1 MIKEVIEIDVR
12 TKEGKAQLK
21 ELQSGVKDVGTT
33 SKEASKEVNALGGV
47 ADKATG
53 GAISGFKALKG
64 TVTGAIKQ
72 FGVLRLAV
80 AATGIGAL
88 VLAITAVGKA
98 FTSSEEGQNKFAKIM
113 GVIGA
118 ITGNLVDLLADLGEK
133 LISVFENPKQALKD
147 FGNLI
152 KDNIQTR
159 FEGLTELI
167 PQLGKAINL
176 LFKGQFS
183 EAGKVAGNAVAKVA
197 LGVDD
202 LSGKIQESID
212 KTKEFIEENIRE
224 SKIAAQIADQRAEAD
239 KQERALLTERAE
251 ANRRIAELREL
262 AADKE
267 NVSVEERIAALQEAG
282 RINEEITQKEIET
295 ARLRFEAKKAENALA
310 KSTKE
315 DLDEQAQLEARLIEL
330 ETARLQRQ
338 KSLTAEVTTARREA
352 IAEQKALEAA
362 AAAEEK
368 EKEAEKEAKE
378 KERKAKEVEESKK
391 ELDEKKR
398 IAAEEIALEQQV
410 TQAKSQALDAIVGL
424 TNKESSIGKA
434 AFIAKQILAA
444 KEMVAT
450 AKDTLGRI
458 TLKSSEAAVAT
469 ATGAAET
476 AKIGFPQNIPM
487 IAGAIGQGAMIVSML
502 SGLKEP
508 QGYATGGLFT
518 GDGHVRGAGTSTSD
532 SINAKLSDY
541 EFVTKASSVKKIGIE
556 NMEYM
561 NRTGE
566 LPLQRAYGGL
576 VTPQDTYRVGMGTV
590 DAINRNSDVQA
601 ERQAQASAK
610 SQQSSS
616 NGMQGL
622 TIINQI
628 EQDDLVGNYM
638 RGSAGGQIILNQ
650 IKASPSEFKRA
661 LGVS

>member
-21 ELQSGVKDVGTT
+21 ELQSGVKDVGKT
-33 SKEASKEVNALGGV
+33 SKETSKEVGAIGNA

-176 LFKGQFS
+176 LFKGEFS

-202 LSGKIQESID
+202 LSGKIQGAID
-212 KTKEFIEENIRE
+212 KTKEFIAENVNE
-224 SKIAAQIADQRAEAD
+224 AKIAAQIADQRAKAD

-251 ANRRIAELREL
+251 ANRKIAELREK

-267 NVSVEERIAALQEAG
+267 NVQVEERIAALLEAG
-282 RINEEITQKEIET
+282 RINEEITQKEIEA

-330 ETARLQRQ
+330 ETARLQKQ

-352 IAEQKALEAA
+352 ATEKKAADAEADADQKLKDQQELDQAKALADLKKQIRDAEAVSEDERRELEILKVTEHYDKLIELAKAQGLETVNLEKAKTNAISNLAKQKSENELAWAEMTEEQKLSISKNALNNL
-362 AAAEEK
+362 
-368 EKEAEKEAKE
+368 
-378 KERKAKEVEESKK
+378 STI
-391 ELDEKKR
+391 L
-398 IAAEEIALEQQV
+398 
-410 TQAKSQALDAIVGL
+410 G
-424 TNKESSIGKA
+424 KESAAGKA
-434 AFIAKQILAA
+434 AAIAAATISTYESATKSYNSLAGIPIIGPALGFAAAGAAIAGGIANVKQIAST
-444 KEMVAT
+444 KT
-450 AKDTLGRI
+450 PNGG
-458 TLKSSEAAVAT
+458 
-469 ATGAAET
+469 GASVPSIQT
-476 AKIGFPQNIPM
+476 P
-487 IAGAIGQGAMIVSML
+487 
-502 SGLKEP
+502 
-508 QGYATGGLFT
+508 
-518 GDGHVRGAGTSTSD
+518 RGAGAAAPSFNIVGQGGTNQLAE
-532 SINAKLSDY
+532 SIGSQEKKPVKAYVVSND
-541 EFVTKASSVKKIGIE
+541 VTTAQSMERNIVESASI
-556 NMEYM
+556 
-561 NRTGE
+561 
-566 LPLQRAYGGL
+566 
-576 VTPQDTYRVGMGTV
+576 
-590 DAINRNSDVQA
+590 
-601 ERQAQASAK
+601 
-610 SQQSSS
+610 
-616 NGMQGL
+616 
-622 TIINQI
+622 
-628 EQDDLVGNYM
+628 
-638 RGSAGGQIILNQ
+638 
-650 IKASPSEFKRA
+650 
-661 LGVS
+661 

>member
-33 SKEASKEVNALGGV
+33 SKETSKEVGAIGNA

-202 LSGKIQESID
+202 LSGKIQGAID
-212 KTKEFIEENIRE
+212 KTKEFIAENVNE
-224 SKIAAQIADQRAEAD
+224 AKIAAQIADQRAKAD

-251 ANRRIAELREL
+251 ANRKIAELREK

-267 NVSVEERIAALQEAG
+267 NVQVEERIAALIEAG
-282 RINEEITQKEIET
+282 RINEEITLKEIEA
-295 ARLRFEAKKAENALA
+295 ARLRFEAKKAENALS

-315 DLDEQAQLEARLIEL
+315 DLDEQAQLEARLIDL
-330 ETARLQRQ
+330 ETARLQKQ

-352 IAEQKALEAA
+352 LAEQKEIEAE
-362 AAAEEK
+362 AAEEQK
-368 EKEAEKEAKE
+368 TKDAEKEAADKVKKE
-378 KERKAKEVEESKK
+378 KQAEEAKK

-398 IAAEEIALEQQV
+398 IAQEEIALEQQV
-410 TQAKSQALDAIVGL
+410 TQAKAQALDAIIGL
-424 TNKESSIGKA
+424 TNKESGIGKA
-434 AFIAKQILAA
+434 AFIAKQLLAA
-444 KEMVAT
+444 KEMVSE
-450 AKDTLGRI
+450 AKNTLGRI
-458 TLKSSEAAVAT
+458 SLRASEATVST
-469 ATGAAET
+469 AAGAANT
-476 AKIGFPQNIPM
+476 AKVGFPQNIPLL
-487 IAGAIGQGAMIVSML
+487 IGYAAQAVGIIGAIKSAVSAAKGSIGAAGAGGSTPNIQTPRIGGA
-502 SGLKEP
+502 
-508 QGYATGGLFT
+508 
-518 GDGHVRGAGTSTSD
+518 
-532 SINAKLSDY
+532 
-541 EFVTKASSVKKIGIE
+541 
-556 NMEYM
+556 
-561 NRTGE
+561 
-566 LPLQRAYGGL
+566 
-576 VTPQDTYRVGMGTV
+576 
-590 DAINRNSDVQA
+590 
-601 ERQAQASAK
+601 
-610 SQQSSS
+610 
-616 NGMQGL
+616 
-622 TIINQI
+622 
-628 EQDDLVGNYM
+628 
-638 RGSAGGQIILNQ
+638 
-650 IKASPSEFKRA
+650 ASPSFNIVGQGGTNQLAETIAGQDKQPIKA
-661 LGVS
+661 YVVSGDVTTAQSMERNIVQSASI

>member
-21 ELQSGVKDVGTT
+21 ELQSGVKDVGKT
-33 SKEASKEVNALGGV
+33 SKETSKEVGAIGNA

-176 LFKGQFS
+176 LFKGEFS

-202 LSGKIQESID
+202 LSGKIQGAID
-212 KTKEFIEENIRE
+212 KTKEFIAENVNE
-224 SKIAAQIADQRAEAD
+224 AKIAAQIADQRAKAD

-251 ANRRIAELREL
+251 ANRKIAELREK

-267 NVSVEERIAALQEAG
+267 NVQVEERIAALLEAG
-282 RINEEITQKEIET
+282 RINEEITQKEIEA

-330 ETARLQRQ
+330 ETARLQKQ

-352 IAEQKALEAA
+352 ATEKKAADAEADADQKLKDQQELDQAKALADLKKQIRDAEAVSEDERRELEILKVTEHYDKLIELAKAQGLETVNLEKAKTNAISNLAKQKSENELAWAEMTEEQKLSISKNALNNL
-362 AAAEEK
+362 
-368 EKEAEKEAKE
+368 
-378 KERKAKEVEESKK
+378 STI
-391 ELDEKKR
+391 L
-398 IAAEEIALEQQV
+398 
-410 TQAKSQALDAIVGL
+410 G
-424 TNKESSIGKA
+424 KESAAGKA
-434 AFIAKQILAA
+434 AAIAAATISTYESATKSYNSLAGIPIIGPALGFAAAGAAIAGGIANVKQIAST
-444 KEMVAT
+444 KT
-450 AKDTLGRI
+450 PNGG
-458 TLKSSEAAVAT
+458 
-469 ATGAAET
+469 GASVPSIQT
-476 AKIGFPQNIPM
+476 P
-487 IAGAIGQGAMIVSML
+487 
-502 SGLKEP
+502 
-508 QGYATGGLFT
+508 
-518 GDGHVRGAGTSTSD
+518 RGAGAAAPSFNIVGQGGTNQLAE
-532 SINAKLSDY
+532 SIGNQEKQPVKAYVVSND
-541 EFVTKASSVKKIGIE
+541 VTTAQSMERNIVESASI
-556 NMEYM
+556 
-561 NRTGE
+561 
-566 LPLQRAYGGL
+566 
-576 VTPQDTYRVGMGTV
+576 
-590 DAINRNSDVQA
+590 
-601 ERQAQASAK
+601 
-610 SQQSSS
+610 
-616 NGMQGL
+616 
-622 TIINQI
+622 
-628 EQDDLVGNYM
+628 
-638 RGSAGGQIILNQ
+638 
-650 IKASPSEFKRA
+650 
-661 LGVS
+661 

>member
-33 SKEASKEVNALGGV
+33 SKETSKEVGAIGNA

-88 VLAITAVGKA
+88 VLVITAVGKA

-202 LSGKIQESID
+202 LSGKIQGAID
-212 KTKEFIEENIRE
+212 KTKEFIAENINE
-224 SKIAAQIADQRAEAD
+224 SKIAAQIADQRAAAD

-251 ANRRIAELREL
+251 ANRKIAELREK

-267 NVSVEERIAALQEAG
+267 NVQVEERIAALIEAG
-282 RINEEITQKEIET
+282 RINEEITIKEIKA
-295 ARLRFEAKKAENALA
+295 ARLRFEAKKAENALS

-315 DLDEQAQLEARLIEL
+315 DLDEQAQLEARLIDL
-330 ETARLQRQ
+330 ETARLQKQ

-352 IAEQKALEAA
+352 LAEQKAIEAEAA
-362 AAAEEK
+362 AEQK
-368 EKEAEKEAKE
+368 TKDAEKEAADKVEKE
-378 KERKAKEVEESKK
+378 KQAEEAKK

-410 TQAKSQALDAIVGL
+410 TQAKAQALDAIIGL
-424 TNKESSIGKA
+424 TNKESGIGKA

-444 KEMVAT
+444 KEMLAE
-450 AKDTLGRI
+450 AKNTLGRI
-458 TLKSSEAAVAT
+458 SLRASEATVST
-469 ATGAAET
+469 AAGAANT
-476 AKIGFPQNIPM
+476 AKIGFPQNIPFLIGYAAQAVGIIGAIKSAVSAAKGSIGAAGAGGSTPNIQTPRGSSAVSPSFNIVGQGGTNQLAET
-487 IAGAIGQGAMIVSML
+487 IAG
-502 SGLKEP
+502 
-508 QGYATGGLFT
+508 
-518 GDGHVRGAGTSTSD
+518 
-532 SINAKLSDY
+532 
-541 EFVTKASSVKKIGIE
+541 
-556 NMEYM
+556 
-561 NRTGE
+561 
-566 LPLQRAYGGL
+566 
-576 VTPQDTYRVGMGTV
+576 QDK
-590 DAINRNSDVQA
+590 QP
-601 ERQAQASAK
+601 
-610 SQQSSS
+610 
-616 NGMQGL
+616 
-622 TIINQI
+622 
-628 EQDDLVGNYM
+628 
-638 RGSAGGQIILNQ
+638 
-650 IKASPSEFKRA
+650 IKAYV
-661 LGVS
+661 VSGDVTTAQSMERNIVQSASI

>member
-1 MIKEVIEIDVR
+1 MIKEVIEIDIR
-12 TKEGKAQLK
+12 TKEGKAKLK

-33 SKEASKEVNALGGV
+33 SKEASKEVGAIGNA

-88 VLAITAVGKA
+88 VLAVTAVGKA

-176 LFKGQFS
+176 LFKGEFS

-202 LSGKIQESID
+202 LSGKIQGAID
-212 KTKEFIEENIRE
+212 KTKEFIEENVRE
-224 SKIAAQIADQRAEAD
+224 SKIAAQIADQRAKAD

-251 ANRRIAELREL
+251 ANRKIAELREK

-267 NVSVEERIAALQEAG
+267 NVEVEERIAALLEAG
-282 RINEEITQKEIET
+282 RINEEITQKEIEA

-330 ETARLQRQ
+330 ETARLQKQ

-352 IAEQKALEAA
+352 ATEKKAADAEADADQKLKDQQEIDQAKALADLKKQIRDAEAVSEDERRELEILKVTEHYDKLIELAKAQGLETVNLEKAKTNAISNLAKQKSENELAWAEMTEEQKLSISKNALNNL
-362 AAAEEK
+362 
-368 EKEAEKEAKE
+368 
-378 KERKAKEVEESKK
+378 STI
-391 ELDEKKR
+391 L
-398 IAAEEIALEQQV
+398 
-410 TQAKSQALDAIVGL
+410 G
-424 TNKESSIGKA
+424 KESAAGKA
-434 AFIAKQILAA
+434 AAIAAATISTYESATKSYNSLAGIPIIGPALGFAAAGAAIAGGIANVKQIAST
-444 KEMVAT
+444 KT
-450 AKDTLGRI
+450 PNGG
-458 TLKSSEAAVAT
+458 
-469 ATGAAET
+469 GASVPSIQT
-476 AKIGFPQNIPM
+476 P
-487 IAGAIGQGAMIVSML
+487 
-502 SGLKEP
+502 
-508 QGYATGGLFT
+508 
-518 GDGHVRGAGTSTSD
+518 RGAGAAAPSFNIVGQGGTNQLAE
-532 SINAKLSDY
+532 SIGSQEKQP
-541 EFVTKASSVKKIGIE
+541 VKAYVVS
-556 NMEYM
+556 
-561 NRTGE
+561 
-566 LPLQRAYGGL
+566 
-576 VTPQDTYRVGMGTV
+576 
-590 DAINRNSDVQA
+590 SDVTSAQSM
-601 ERQAQASAK
+601 ERNIVSSAS
-610 SQQSSS
+610 
-616 NGMQGL
+616 
-622 TIINQI
+622 I
-628 EQDDLVGNYM
+628 
-638 RGSAGGQIILNQ
+638 
-650 IKASPSEFKRA
+650 
-661 LGVS
+661 

>member
-33 SKEASKEVNALGGV
+33 SKETSKEVGAIGNA

-202 LSGKIQESID
+202 LSGKIQGAID
-212 KTKEFIEENIRE
+212 KTKEFIAENINE
-224 SKIAAQIADQRAEAD
+224 SKIAAQIADQRAAAD

-251 ANRRIAELREL
+251 ANRKIAELREK

-267 NVSVEERIAALQEAG
+267 NVQVEERIAALIEAG
-282 RINEEITQKEIET
+282 RINEEITLKEIEA
-295 ARLRFEAKKAENALA
+295 ARLRFEAKKAENALS

-315 DLDEQAQLEARLIEL
+315 DLDEQAQLEARLIDL
-330 ETARLQRQ
+330 ETARLQKQ

-352 IAEQKALEAA
+352 LAEQKAIEAEAA
-362 AAAEEK
+362 AEQK
-368 EKEAEKEAKE
+368 TKDAEKEAADKVKKE
-378 KERKAKEVEESKK
+378 KQAEEAKK

-410 TQAKSQALDAIVGL
+410 TQAKAQALDAIIGL
-424 TNKESSIGKA
+424 TNKESGIGKA

-444 KEMVAT
+444 KEMLAE
-450 AKDTLGRI
+450 AKNTLGRI
-458 TLKSSEAAVAT
+458 SLRASEATVST
-469 ATGAAET
+469 AAGAANT
-476 AKIGFPQNIPM
+476 AKIGFPQNIPFLIGYAAQAVGIIGAIKSAVSAAKGSIGAAGAGGSTPNIQTPRGSSAVSPSFNIVGQGGTNQLAET
-487 IAGAIGQGAMIVSML
+487 IAGQE
-502 SGLKEP
+502 KQP
-508 QGYATGGLFT
+508 
-518 GDGHVRGAGTSTSD
+518 
-532 SINAKLSDY
+532 
-541 EFVTKASSVKKIGIE
+541 
-556 NMEYM
+556 
-561 NRTGE
+561 
-566 LPLQRAYGGL
+566 
-576 VTPQDTYRVGMGTV
+576 
-590 DAINRNSDVQA
+590 
-601 ERQAQASAK
+601 
-610 SQQSSS
+610 
-616 NGMQGL
+616 
-622 TIINQI
+622 
-628 EQDDLVGNYM
+628 
-638 RGSAGGQIILNQ
+638 
-650 IKASPSEFKRA
+650 IKAYV
-661 LGVS
+661 VSGDVTTAQSMERNIVQSASI

>member
-21 ELQSGVKDVGTT
+21 ELQSGVKDVGKT
-33 SKEASKEVNALGGV
+33 SKETSKEVGAIGNA

-113 GVIGA
+113 GVIGS

-176 LFKGQFS
+176 LFKGEFS

-202 LSGKIQESID
+202 LSGKIQGAID
-212 KTKEFIEENIRE
+212 KTKEFIAENVNE
-224 SKIAAQIADQRAEAD
+224 AKIAAQIADQRAKAD

-251 ANRRIAELREL
+251 ANRKIAELREK

-267 NVSVEERIAALQEAG
+267 NVQVEERIAALLEAG
-282 RINEEITQKEIET
+282 RINEEITQKEIEA

-330 ETARLQRQ
+330 ETARLQKQ

-352 IAEQKALEAA
+352 ATEKKAADAEADADQKLKDQQELDQAKALADLKKQIRDAEAVSEDERRELEILKVTEHYDKLIELAKAQGLETVNLEKAKTNAISNLAKQKSENELAWAEMTEEQKLSISKNALNNL
-362 AAAEEK
+362 
-368 EKEAEKEAKE
+368 
-378 KERKAKEVEESKK
+378 STI
-391 ELDEKKR
+391 L
-398 IAAEEIALEQQV
+398 
-410 TQAKSQALDAIVGL
+410 G
-424 TNKESSIGKA
+424 KESAAGKA
-434 AFIAKQILAA
+434 AAIAAATISTYESATKSYNSLAGIPIIGPALGFAAAGAAIAGGIANVKQIAST
-444 KEMVAT
+444 KT
-450 AKDTLGRI
+450 PNGG
-458 TLKSSEAAVAT
+458 
-469 ATGAAET
+469 GASVPSIQT
-476 AKIGFPQNIPM
+476 P
-487 IAGAIGQGAMIVSML
+487 
-502 SGLKEP
+502 
-508 QGYATGGLFT
+508 
-518 GDGHVRGAGTSTSD
+518 RGAGAAAPSFNIVGQGGTNQLAE
-532 SINAKLSDY
+532 SIGSQEKKPVKAYVVSND
-541 EFVTKASSVKKIGIE
+541 VTTAQSMERNIVESASI
-556 NMEYM
+556 
-561 NRTGE
+561 
-566 LPLQRAYGGL
+566 
-576 VTPQDTYRVGMGTV
+576 
-590 DAINRNSDVQA
+590 
-601 ERQAQASAK
+601 
-610 SQQSSS
+610 
-616 NGMQGL
+616 
-622 TIINQI
+622 
-628 EQDDLVGNYM
+628 
-638 RGSAGGQIILNQ
+638 
-650 IKASPSEFKRA
+650 
-661 LGVS
+661 

>member
-98 FTSSEEGQNKFAKIM
+98 FTSSEEGQNKFAKIL
-113 GVIGA
+113 GVIGS

-176 LFKGQFS
+176 LFKGEFS

-197 LGVDD
+197 LGVDN
-202 LSGKIQESID
+202 LSGKIQGAID
-212 KTKEFIEENIRE
+212 KTKEFIAENVRE
-224 SKIAAQIADQRAEAD
+224 SKIAAQIADQRAKAD

-251 ANRRIAELREL
+251 ANRKIAELREK

-282 RINEEITQKEIET
+282 RINEEITQKEIEA

-352 IAEQKALEAA
+352 IAEQKALEAE
-362 AAAEEK
+362 AAAEQK
-368 EKEAEKEAKE
+368 AKDAEKEAEDKAKKE
-378 KERKAKEVEESKK
+378 KQAEEAKK
-391 ELDEKKR
+391 ELEEKKR
-398 IAAEEIALEQQV
+398 IAQEEIALEQQV
-410 TQAKSQALDAIVGL
+410 TQAKAQALDAIIGL
-424 TNKESSIGKA
+424 SNKESSIGKA
-434 AFIAKQILAA
+434 AFIAKQLLAA
-444 KEMVAT
+444 KEMVSE
-450 AKDTLGRI
+450 AKNTLGRI
-458 TLKSSEAAVAT
+458 SLRASESTVAT
-469 ATGAAET
+469 AAGAANT
-476 AKIGFPQNIPM
+476 AKIGFPQNIPFL
-487 IAGAIGQGAMIVSML
+487 IGYAAQAVGIISSIKSAVGAAKSSIGAAGGGGSVPNIQAPRGASAAAPSFNIVGQGGTNQLAESIGSQEKQPVKAYVVS
-502 SGLKEP
+502 
-508 QGYATGGLFT
+508 
-518 GDGHVRGAGTSTSD
+518 
-532 SINAKLSDY
+532 
-541 EFVTKASSVKKIGIE
+541 
-556 NMEYM
+556 
-561 NRTGE
+561 
-566 LPLQRAYGGL
+566 
-576 VTPQDTYRVGMGTV
+576 
-590 DAINRNSDVQA
+590 SDVTSAQSM
-601 ERQAQASAK
+601 ERNIVQGAS
-610 SQQSSS
+610 
-616 NGMQGL
+616 
-622 TIINQI
+622 I
-628 EQDDLVGNYM
+628 
-638 RGSAGGQIILNQ
+638 
-650 IKASPSEFKRA
+650 
-661 LGVS
+661 

>member
-12 TKEGKAQLK
+12 TKAGKAQLK

-33 SKEASKEVNALGGV
+33 SKETSKEVGAIGNA

-176 LFKGQFS
+176 LFKGKFS

-202 LSGKIQESID
+202 LSGKIQGAID
-212 KTKEFIEENIRE
+212 KTKEFIEENVRE

-251 ANRRIAELREL
+251 ANRKIAELREK

-267 NVSVEERIAALQEAG
+267 NVQVEERIAALIEAG
-282 RINEEITQKEIET
+282 RINEEITLKEIEA
-295 ARLRFEAKKAENALA
+295 ARLRFEAKKAENALS

-315 DLDEQAQLEARLIEL
+315 DLDEQAQLEARLIDL
-330 ETARLQRQ
+330 ETARLQKQ

-352 IAEQKALEAA
+352 LAEQKAIEAEAA
-362 AAAEEK
+362 AEQK
-368 EKEAEKEAKE
+368 TKDAEKEAADKVKKE
-378 KERKAKEVEESKK
+378 KQAEEAKK

-398 IAAEEIALEQQV
+398 IAQEEIALEQQV
-410 TQAKSQALDAIVGL
+410 TQAKAQALDAIIGL
-424 TNKESSIGKA
+424 TNKESGIGKA

-444 KEMVAT
+444 KEMVST
-450 AKDTLGRI
+450 AKDTLGKI
-458 TLKSSEAAVAT
+458 TLKSSEAAVST

-476 AKIGFPQNIPM
+476 AKIGFPQNIPFL
-487 IAGAIGQGAMIVSML
+487 IGYAAQAVGIIGAIKSAVGAAKGSIGAAGAGGSTPNIQTPRIGGA
-502 SGLKEP
+502 
-508 QGYATGGLFT
+508 
-518 GDGHVRGAGTSTSD
+518 
-532 SINAKLSDY
+532 
-541 EFVTKASSVKKIGIE
+541 
-556 NMEYM
+556 
-561 NRTGE
+561 
-566 LPLQRAYGGL
+566 
-576 VTPQDTYRVGMGTV
+576 
-590 DAINRNSDVQA
+590 
-601 ERQAQASAK
+601 
-610 SQQSSS
+610 
-616 NGMQGL
+616 
-622 TIINQI
+622 
-628 EQDDLVGNYM
+628 
-638 RGSAGGQIILNQ
+638 
-650 IKASPSEFKRA
+650 ASPSFNIVGQGGTNQLAETIAGQDKQPIKA
-661 LGVS
+661 YVVSGDVTTAQSLERNIVSSASI

>member
-33 SKEASKEVNALGGV
+33 SKETSKEVGAIGNA

-176 LFKGQFS
+176 LFKGEFS

-202 LSGKIQESID
+202 LSGKIQGAID
-212 KTKEFIEENIRE
+212 KTKEFIAENINE
-224 SKIAAQIADQRAEAD
+224 SKIAAQIADQRAAAD

-251 ANRRIAELREL
+251 ANRKIAELREK

-267 NVSVEERIAALQEAG
+267 NVQVEERIAALIEAG
-282 RINEEITQKEIET
+282 RINEEITLKEIEA
-295 ARLRFEAKKAENALA
+295 ARLRFEAKKAENALS

-315 DLDEQAQLEARLIEL
+315 DLDEQAQLEARLIDL
-330 ETARLQRQ
+330 ETARLQKQ

-352 IAEQKALEAA
+352 LAEQKAIEAEAA
-362 AAAEEK
+362 AEQK
-368 EKEAEKEAKE
+368 TKDAEKEAADKVKKE
-378 KERKAKEVEESKK
+378 KQAEEAKK

-410 TQAKSQALDAIVGL
+410 TQAKAQALDAIIGL
-424 TNKESSIGKA
+424 TNKESGIGKA
-434 AFIAKQILAA
+434 AFIAKQLLAA
-444 KEMVAT
+444 KEMVSE
-450 AKDTLGRI
+450 AKNTLGRI
-458 TLKSSEAAVAT
+458 SLRASEATVST
-469 ATGAAET
+469 AAGAANT
-476 AKIGFPQNIPM
+476 AKVGFPQNIPLL
-487 IAGAIGQGAMIVSML
+487 IGYAAQAVGIIGAIKSAVSAAKGSIGAAGAGGSTPNIQTPRIGGA
-502 SGLKEP
+502 
-508 QGYATGGLFT
+508 
-518 GDGHVRGAGTSTSD
+518 
-532 SINAKLSDY
+532 
-541 EFVTKASSVKKIGIE
+541 
-556 NMEYM
+556 
-561 NRTGE
+561 
-566 LPLQRAYGGL
+566 
-576 VTPQDTYRVGMGTV
+576 
-590 DAINRNSDVQA
+590 
-601 ERQAQASAK
+601 
-610 SQQSSS
+610 
-616 NGMQGL
+616 
-622 TIINQI
+622 
-628 EQDDLVGNYM
+628 
-638 RGSAGGQIILNQ
+638 
-650 IKASPSEFKRA
+650 ASPSFNIVGQGETNQLAETIAGQDKQPIKA
-661 LGVS
+661 YVVSGDVTTAQSMERNIVQSASI

>member
-1 MIKEVIEIDVR
+1 MVKEVIEIDVR
-12 TKEGKAQLK
+12 TKEGKAKLK

-33 SKEASKEVNALGGV
+33 SKETSKEVGAIGNA

-176 LFKGQFS
+176 LFKGEFS

-202 LSGKIQESID
+202 LSGKIQGAID
-212 KTKEFIEENIRE
+212 KTKEFIAENVNE
-224 SKIAAQIADQRAEAD
+224 AKIAAQIADQRAKAD

-251 ANRRIAELREL
+251 ANRKIAELREK

-267 NVSVEERIAALQEAG
+267 NVQVEERIAALLEAG
-282 RINEEITQKEIET
+282 RINEEITQKEIEA

-330 ETARLQRQ
+330 ETARLQKQ

-352 IAEQKALEAA
+352 ATEKKAADAEADADQKLKDQQELDQAKALADLKKQIRDAEAVSEDERRELEILKVTEHYDKLIELAKAQGLETVNLEKAKTNAISNLAKQKSENELAWAEMTEEQKLSISKNALNNL
-362 AAAEEK
+362 
-368 EKEAEKEAKE
+368 
-378 KERKAKEVEESKK
+378 STI
-391 ELDEKKR
+391 L
-398 IAAEEIALEQQV
+398 
-410 TQAKSQALDAIVGL
+410 G
-424 TNKESSIGKA
+424 KESAAGKA
-434 AFIAKQILAA
+434 AAIAAATISTYESATKSYNSLAGIPIIGPALGFAAAGAAIAGGIANVKQIAST
-444 KEMVAT
+444 KT
-450 AKDTLGRI
+450 PNGG
-458 TLKSSEAAVAT
+458 
-469 ATGAAET
+469 GASVPSIQT
-476 AKIGFPQNIPM
+476 P
-487 IAGAIGQGAMIVSML
+487 
-502 SGLKEP
+502 
-508 QGYATGGLFT
+508 
-518 GDGHVRGAGTSTSD
+518 RGAGAAAPSFNIVGQGGTNQLAE
-532 SINAKLSDY
+532 SIGSQEKKPVKAYVVSND
-541 EFVTKASSVKKIGIE
+541 VTTAQSMERNIVESASI
-556 NMEYM
+556 
-561 NRTGE
+561 
-566 LPLQRAYGGL
+566 
-576 VTPQDTYRVGMGTV
+576 
-590 DAINRNSDVQA
+590 
-601 ERQAQASAK
+601 
-610 SQQSSS
+610 
-616 NGMQGL
+616 
-622 TIINQI
+622 
-628 EQDDLVGNYM
+628 
-638 RGSAGGQIILNQ
+638 
-650 IKASPSEFKRA
+650 
-661 LGVS
+661 

>member
-33 SKEASKEVNALGGV
+33 SKETSKEVGAIGNA

-88 VLAITAVGKA
+88 VLVITAVGKA

-202 LSGKIQESID
+202 LSGKIQGAID
-212 KTKEFIEENIRE
+212 KTKEFIAENINE
-224 SKIAAQIADQRAEAD
+224 SKIAAQIADQRAAAD

-251 ANRRIAELREL
+251 ANRKIAELREK

-267 NVSVEERIAALQEAG
+267 NVQVEERIAALIEAG
-282 RINEEITQKEIET
+282 RINEEITIKEIKA
-295 ARLRFEAKKAENALA
+295 ARLRFEAKKAENALS

-315 DLDEQAQLEARLIEL
+315 DLDEQAQLEARLIDL
-330 ETARLQRQ
+330 ETARLQKQ

-352 IAEQKALEAA
+352 LAEQKAIEAEEAA
-362 AAAEEK
+362 IQK
-368 EKEAEKEAKE
+368 TKDAEKEAADKVKKE
-378 KERKAKEVEESKK
+378 KQAEEAKK

-410 TQAKSQALDAIVGL
+410 TQAKAQALDAIIGL
-424 TNKESSIGKA
+424 TNKESGIGKA

-444 KEMVAT
+444 KEMLAE
-450 AKDTLGRI
+450 AKNTLGRI
-458 TLKSSEAAVAT
+458 SLRASEATVST
-469 ATGAAET
+469 AAGAANT
-476 AKIGFPQNIPM
+476 AKIGFPQNIPFLIGYAAQAVGIIGAIKSAVSAAKGSIGAAGAGGSTPNIQTPRGSSAVSPSFNIVGQGGTNQLAET
-487 IAGAIGQGAMIVSML
+487 IAG
-502 SGLKEP
+502 
-508 QGYATGGLFT
+508 
-518 GDGHVRGAGTSTSD
+518 
-532 SINAKLSDY
+532 
-541 EFVTKASSVKKIGIE
+541 
-556 NMEYM
+556 
-561 NRTGE
+561 
-566 LPLQRAYGGL
+566 
-576 VTPQDTYRVGMGTV
+576 QDK
-590 DAINRNSDVQA
+590 QP
-601 ERQAQASAK
+601 
-610 SQQSSS
+610 
-616 NGMQGL
+616 
-622 TIINQI
+622 
-628 EQDDLVGNYM
+628 
-638 RGSAGGQIILNQ
+638 
-650 IKASPSEFKRA
+650 IKAYV
-661 LGVS
+661 VSGDVTTAQSMERNIVQSASI

>member
-33 SKEASKEVNALGGV
+33 SKETSKEVRAIGNA

-64 TVTGAIKQ
+64 TVTGAIEQ

-152 KDNIQTR
+152 KENLQNR

-176 LFKGQFS
+176 LFKGKFS

-202 LSGKIQESID
+202 LSGKIQGAID
-212 KTKEFIEENIRE
+212 KTKEFIAENVNE
-224 SKIAAQIADQRAEAD
+224 AKIAAQIADQRAKAD

-251 ANRRIAELREL
+251 ANRKIAELREK

-267 NVSVEERIAALQEAG
+267 NVQVEERIAALIEAG
-282 RINEEITQKEIET
+282 RINEEITLKEIEA
-295 ARLRFEAKKAENALA
+295 ARLRFEAKKAENALS

-315 DLDEQAQLEARLIEL
+315 DLDEQAQLEARLIDL
-330 ETARLQRQ
+330 ETARLQKQ

-352 IAEQKALEAA
+352 LAEQKAIEAEEAA
-362 AAAEEK
+362 IQK
-368 EKEAEKEAKE
+368 TKDAEKEAADKVKKE
-378 KERKAKEVEESKK
+378 KQAEEAKK

-410 TQAKSQALDAIVGL
+410 TQAKAQALDAIIGL
-424 TNKESSIGKA
+424 TNKESGIGKA

-458 TLKSSEAAVAT
+458 TLKSSEAAVST

-476 AKIGFPQNIPM
+476 AKIGFPQNIPFL
-487 IAGAIGQGAMIVSML
+487 IGYAAQAVGIVSAIK
-502 SGLKEP
+502 S
-508 QGYATGGLFT
+508 A
-518 GDGHVRGAGTSTSD
+518 VSA
-532 SINAKLSDY
+532 AKG
-541 EFVTKASSVKKIGIE
+541 SV
-556 NMEYM
+556 
-561 NRTGE
+561 
-566 LPLQRAYGGL
+566 
-576 VTPQDTYRVGMGTV
+576 
-590 DAINRNSDVQA
+590 
-601 ERQAQASAK
+601 
-610 SQQSSS
+610 
-616 NGMQGL
+616 
-622 TIINQI
+622 
-628 EQDDLVGNYM
+628 
-638 RGSAGGQIILNQ
+638 GSAGAVGSTPNIQAPSAGGASIPSFNIVGQGGSSQLAESIGGQ
-650 IKASPSEFKRA
+650 TKQPIKAYV
-661 LGVS
+661 VSNDVTTAQSLERNIVSNASI